1 VRTGKHVTAFVRPIL
16 SVGILLVILLA
27 PHGLAEGETKTRAT
41 ARKDL
46 GPPGDLVIE
55 YLEQSDAP
63 LPDVI
68 RFLAKFSGLNV
79 MVGQDVKGTV
89 SCHFEKITVKDALES
104 ILVTNGYGYIVTG
117 EVVQIRKAAD
127 LGEEK
132 VEMVTQV
139 FILQYLSAAEVE
151 ESLGTLFSAGGQ
163 GGGASGGGGK
173 SITASPSA
181 NAIIVNDTPARVS
194 EIARLIKEIDRKLK
208 QVMIDAKLVEVS
220 YDFSRNI
227 GIDWGGFH
235 GSSPEDRV
243 DVNLGN
249 TTDAMSG
256 LVGQAMQWQFGIVRD
271 NFDIQAFIQLQTDVN
286 DLRILANPRI
296 LSLHNRTA
304 IIKITDDR
312 PYIQQSIDQGV
323 ITQSVQYQTTG
334 IVLEVTPRINDDGYV
349 TMMVKPSQ
357 RIAGPTIFLQGSSAF
372 PVDERSAQTELIL
385 RDGQTAVIGGL
396 RRQDIQKVMRK
407 VPFFG
412 DIPVLGLAF
421 RRSEDKVKES
431 ELLLF
436 ITPHI
441 VTERNLLTEIEA
453 SRLDDFGNVN
463 LRVDQGREKFS
474 EDLEKERVRIETKEE
489 FKREYREKREAPETE
504 GNRTDEE

>member
-1 VRTGKHVTAFVRPIL
+1 MRTGKYVTKSVRPIL
-16 SVGILLVILLA
+16 SAGILLAVLLA
-27 PHGLAEGETKTRAT
+27 PYGLAQNETSTPAT

-46 GPPGDLVIE
+46 GPPGKMVIE
-55 YLEQSDAP
+55 YLEYTDSD

-68 RFLAKFSGLNV
+68 RSLAKFSGLNV
-79 MVGQDVKGTV
+79 MVGQDVKGKV
-89 SCHFEKITVKDALES
+89 SCHFEKIAVKDALES

-117 EVVQIRKAAD
+117 DVVQIRKAAD

-139 FILQYLSAAEVE
+139 FILQYLSASEVE
-151 ESLGTLFSAGGQ
+151 ESLGTLFSGSQ
-163 GGGASGGGGK
+163 GGGGGSGGGK

-181 NAIIVNDTPARVS
+181 NAIIVNDTPGRVA
-194 EIARLIKEIDRKLK
+194 EIARLIKEIDRKSK
-208 QVMIDAKLVEVS
+208 QVMIDAKLVEVG
-220 YDFSRNI
+220 YDFSRSV
-227 GIDWGGFH
+227 GIDWGAFH

-256 LVGQAMQWQFGIVRD
+256 LVGQAMQWQFGIVR
-271 NFDIQAFIQLQTDVN
+271 NSFDIQAFVQLQDDVN

-296 LSLHNRTA
+296 LALHNRSA
-304 IIKITDDR
+304 IIKITDEQ
-312 PYIQQSIDQGV
+312 PYIQESVSQGV

-349 TMMVKPSQ
+349 TMIVKPSQ
-357 RIAGPTIFLQGSSAF
+357 RIAGPTVFLQGSSAF
-372 PVDERSAQTELIL
+372 SVDERSAQTELIL

-396 RRQDIQKVMRK
+396 RRQDMQKVLRK

-412 DIPVLGLAF
+412 DIPILGLAF
-421 RRSEDKVKES
+421 RRTEDKVKES

-441 VTERNLLTEIEA
+441 VTESNLITDTES
-453 SRLDDFGNVN
+453 SRLSEFKDVN
-463 LRVDQGREKFS
+463 IQVDQSKKKFA
-474 EDLEKERVRIETKEE
+474 EDLEKNRVRIERKEA
-489 FKREYREKREAPETE
+489 FKREYLEKKEAREAEENETDQE
-504 GNRTDEE
+504 